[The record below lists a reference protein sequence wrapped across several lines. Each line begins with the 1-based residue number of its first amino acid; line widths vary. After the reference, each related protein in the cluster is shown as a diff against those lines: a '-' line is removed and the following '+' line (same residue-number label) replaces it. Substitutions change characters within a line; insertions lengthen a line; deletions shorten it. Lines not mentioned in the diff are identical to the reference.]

1 MTQRDDLIHGESLG
15 AATEV
20 FGTRPCFID
29 LWVFPRSYKCT
40 QDKNVTVD
48 CGLQGDNH
56 LPNVSKVTF
65 TSK

>member
-1 MTQRDDLIHGESLG
+1 MTQRDGLIRGESLG

-20 FGTRPCFID
+20 FGTRLRFID
-29 LWVFPRSYKCT
+29 LWVFPHSYKCT
-40 QDKNVTVD
+40 QDKNATVV